1 MNFDIAKA
9 WKDAQYRE
17 TLTSEELAQLPQ
29 NPIGAI
35 ELTDAALSAVSGACG
50 SSNQFDPSAYYGYQ
64 FDSYMFDGYFQ
75 PYHYHRH
82 RHHHCHGGNNWFGGW
97 QQPNGGGNWFGGNQ
111 GNNH

>member
-1 MNFDIAKA
+1 MNFDITKA

-50 SSNQFDPSAYYGYQ
+50 SSSQFHQNFYHGYQ
-64 FDSYMFDGYFQ
+64 FNSGHQYSG
-75 PYHYHRH
+75 H
-82 RHHHCHGGNNWFGGW
+82 
-97 QQPNGGGNWFGGNQ
+97 QQPHHYRYHHGGNWFGGHQHSSGGSNWFGGHH
-111 GNNH
+111 GNCHQ